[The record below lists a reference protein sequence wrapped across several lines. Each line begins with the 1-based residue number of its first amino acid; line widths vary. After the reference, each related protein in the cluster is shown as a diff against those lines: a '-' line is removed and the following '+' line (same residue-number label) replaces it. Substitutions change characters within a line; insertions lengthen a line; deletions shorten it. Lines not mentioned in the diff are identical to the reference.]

1 MFRQTFIRLIVLGT
15 LLFAFCF
22 ALVSAQKARKSALAD
37 CGQPET
43 KAEMARPSNE
53 FVLEKL
59 VSSVMFGIR

>member
-1 MFRQTFIRLIVLGT
+1 MFKQTFIRLIVLGT

-22 ALVSAQKARKSALAD
+22 ALVSVQKARKSALAD
-37 CGQPET
+37 CNEPET
-43 KAEMARPSNE
+43 KAESPRPSSE